1 MNPRANRV
9 PANLDP
15 FKLLYRIE
23 GHNKIIIE
31 VETPPQWARSIGD
44 ALGLLTNLS
53 GLITR
58 TVDAAQR
65 DIHSE
70 EVNAARRFRFAS
82 VVRSYQQLRNDGWKH
97 RRAIHALVAD
107 PQFSDLNFLPSDFN
121 WCIKAYGGLSV
132 PSEAP
137 KLCPVISVTSRKA
150 RKS

>member
-31 VETPPQWARSIGD
+31 VETPPHWARSIGD

-53 GLITR
+53 GLLTR
-58 TVDAAQR
+58 YADAAQL

-70 EVNAARRFRFAS
+70 EVNAARRSRFAS

-97 RRAIHALVAD
+97 RRAIHALTAD
-107 PQFSDLNFLPSDFN
+107 PQFADLNFLPSDFN
-121 WCIKAYGGLSV
+121 WCIKAYGNLSA
-132 PSEAP
+132 PSAP
-137 KLCPVISVTSRKA
+137 PTLCPVLSVSGRKA
-150 RKS
+150 RK